1 MNRIEMAM
9 SAALLLLHRRRCLV
23 AVVSP
28 PSSRH
33 RRLVAVVSPP
43 SSHRLYRAA
52 FWPSSSSCL
61 QVGFPAVTHLS
72 CHRSGHKLADDPGSC
87 YDHYFYNM
95 LEGPLANRRP
105 LRQGRVSTA
114 VGVEMSA
121 QVVVYDRFLSSLWPL
136 AGR

>member
-28 PSSRH
+28 PSSRR

-52 FWPSSSSCL
+52 FGRPARLACRSASLLCSSLILALATSWPMI
-61 QVGFPAVTHLS
+61 QVPVITTIS
-72 CHRSGHKLADDPGSC
+72 II
-87 YDHYFYNM
+87 M

-105 LRQGRVSTA
+105 LRQGGSTA

>member
-1 MNRIEMAM
+1 MNRIEIAM
-9 SAALLLLHRRRCLV
+9 SAALLFLHRRRCLV

-28 PSSRH
+28 PSSRR
-33 RRLVAVVSPP
+33 RRLIACIGRLLAVQLVLLAG
-43 SSHRLYRAA
+43 RL
-52 FWPSSSSCL
+52 SCC
-61 QVGFPAVTHLS
+61 VTHLS
-72 CHRSGHKLADDPGSC
+72 CHRSGHKLADEPGSC
-87 YDHYFYNM
+87 YNHYFYNM

-105 LRQGRVSTA
+105 LRQGHVSTA